1 MSDTSPPSHDPAPAP
16 DLQAEEASR
25 TKPDT
30 LLSASGRS
38 GAILLAFSL
47 VFTAMMA
54 LTYNATRS
62 TIDASREEQK
72 MALIGEILPRSEHDN
87 ALLDDFVTVEAAAAL
102 GQSEPVRVFRAR
114 RNGELV
120 ALVFEA
126 FAPDG
131 YSGRI
136 RLLMAVRS
144 NGSLAGVRVIEH
156 KETPGL
162 GDYIDP
168 RKDKHKDRPWI
179 SQFADA
185 SVAHI
190 ALPQW
195 TVKKDGGAFDYM
207 TGATISARAV
217 SRAAGRAMAF
227 ITAHAATLGV
237 LPAGA
242 TLPTED
248 TP

>member
-1 MSDTSPPSHDPAPAP
+1 MSDPSQPAHDPAPAP
-16 DLQAEEASR
+16 DLHAAEASR
-25 TKPDT
+25 ARPDT

-38 GAILLAFSL
+38 AAILFAFSL

-54 LTYNATRS
+54 LTYDATRS

-87 ALLDDFVTVEAAAAL
+87 AMLDDFITVDAAAAL

-114 RNGELV
+114 RKGEVV

-126 FAPDG
+126 IAPDG
-131 YSGRI
+131 YSGPI
-136 RLLMAVRS
+136 RLLMAIRS
-144 NGSLAGVRVIEH
+144 DGTLAGVRVIEH

-168 RKDKHKDRPWI
+168 RKDKHKDHPWI
-179 SQFADA
+179 GQFADA
-185 SVAHI
+185 SVTRI
-190 ALPQW
+190 ALPRW

-217 SRAAGRAMAF
+217 SRAAGRAMGF
-227 ITAHAATLGV
+227 IADHAAALGT

-242 TLPTED
+242 TLPTKD